1 KSNKNRSETMEE
13 KNLNLPEDLCNE
25 IENIIKT
32 ANLTLEEKIKL
43 WNDVVEFISKWIEM
57 NIEHHEGG

>member
-1 KSNKNRSETMEE
+1 MEE
-13 KNLNLPEDLCNE
+13 RNLNLPEDLWKE